1 MRQSFWN
8 LRRLTAPVLLLPF
21 LCGCIRP
28 VSPPARH
35 YVLES
40 SQALGAAQ
48 SHGAGFGK
56 LVLGIGPVEIPS
68 YLDRPQIVTRPA
80 PAVAELAEFD
90 RWAEPL
96 REALPRVL
104 AENLSMLLGT
114 DNVHLYPWKRS
125 IPVDV
130 QVTVQVIR
138 FEGNCD
144 SGVDLIARWS
154 IRDAKEQQTVV
165 PWKRFEAEESCEGTS
180 MQDYVS
186 AMGRLVERLAAE
198 VAHGVEREAQRR
210 SAIPDWAFR
219 NAFLQT
225 REMAHSHAT
234 FAASWSASEKVGCP
248 WTARAIS
255 SAAAPN
261 SMARTHS
268 AIMSEALGPRMC
280 TPSSRSVLEWLRTFT
295 NPSVSPMQRARPAPV
310 NG

>member
-8 LRRLTAPVLLLPF
+8 LRRLTAPMLLLPF
-21 LCGCIRP
+21 LCGCIWA

-40 SQALGAAQ
+40 SQALRAAQ

-56 LVLGIGPVEIPS
+56 LVLGVGPVEIPS

-114 DNVHLYPWKRS
+114 DNVYLYPWKRS
-125 IPVDV
+125 IPIDV
-130 QVTVQVIR
+130 QVTAQVIR
-138 FEGNCD
+138 FEGTC
-144 SGVDLIARWS
+144 GGEVDLVARWS
-154 IRDAKEQQTVV
+154 IRNAKEQQAVV
-165 PWKRFEAEESCEGTS
+165 PWNHFEAKESCKGS
-180 MQDYVS
+180 SAQDYVTALS
-186 AMGRLVERLAAE
+186 RLVERLAAE
-198 VAHGVEREAQRR
+198 IAHGVEKERQHR
-210 SAIPDWAFR
+210 SEIPAR
-219 NAFLQT
+219 ASQNAFLQT
-225 REMAHSHAT
+225 REMHSHAT

-295 NPSVSPMQRARPAPV
+295 NPSVSPMQRARPTPV

>member
-1 MRQSFWN
+1 MRQSFWD

-40 SQALGAAQ
+40 APAIGAAR
-48 SHGAGFGK
+48 SHSTGFRK
-56 LVLGIGPVEIPS
+56 LVLGVGPVEIPS

-80 PAVAELAEFD
+80 PAVADLAEFD

-130 QVTVQVIR
+130 QVMVQVIR
-138 FEGNCD
+138 FEGNCGG
-144 SGVDLIARWS
+144 GVDLIARWS
-154 IRDAKEQQTVV
+154 LRDEKERAAV

-180 MQDYVS
+180 VQHYVS
-186 AMGRLVERLAAE
+186 ALGRLLERLAAE
-198 VAHGVEREAQRR
+198 IAHAVAREPQRR
-210 SAIPDWAFR
+210 WTIPARASR

-225 REMAHSHAT
+225 R
-234 FAASWSASEKVGCP
+234 
-248 WTARAIS
+248 
-255 SAAAPN
+255 
-261 SMARTHS
+261 
-268 AIMSEALGPRMC
+268 
-280 TPSSRSVLEWLRTFT
+280 
-295 NPSVSPMQRARPAPV
+295 
-310 NG
+310 